1 MFGEFALRLPA
12 LFMHRARR
20 DRMER
25 AMKRSLFALSAIV
38 LTLACTQASSQTLTL
53 TGYGAET
60 CEKWLT
66 SQRTPDAPGTIALD
80 NWVFGHLDGVAKF
93 VDATY
98 VLKGKPAPDML
109 QGLDRQSVVALM
121 GEYCRTNP
129 ALTVDSAL
137 NALSAQMVAGDRQI
151 VKSDLR
157 R

>member
-1 MFGEFALRLPA
+1 
-12 LFMHRARR
+12 
-20 DRMER
+20 
-25 AMKRSLFALSAIV
+25 MKRSLFALSAVV
-38 LTLACTQASSQTLTL
+38 LALACTQANSQTLTL

-60 CEKWLT
+60 CGKWLA
-66 SQRTPDAPGTIALD
+66 SQRTPDAPATIALD

-129 ALTVDSAL
+129 ALTVDQAL

-157 R
+157 